1 MRRGGRLDEGGEE
14 VDHVHGRAAAPPRAA
29 QHRGEVQQ
37 RRRAVAALE
46 AGGLAAAQA
55 PVAQARV
62 ARAAVVGEEDL
73 QCVGEH
79 AVPAHRAVGRLEG
92 LVHREHHRRVVARV
106 LRPADYLVAAAL
118 AHVREVLE
126 QLGLARPRL
135 AARLAVD
142 VRRVVRVP

>member
-1 MRRGGRLDEGGEE
+1 MDEGG
-14 VDHVHGRAAAPPRAA
+14 G
-29 QHRGEVQQ
+29 
-37 RRRAVAALE
+37 AVAPLE

-79 AVPAHRAVGRLEG
+79 AVPAHRPVGRLEG

-106 LRPADYLVAAAL
+106 VRPADNLVAAAL
-118 AHVREVLE
+118 AHVREALE

-135 AARLAVD
+135 ATRLPVD
-142 VRRVVRVP
+142 VRRVGRVP